1 MRERERDVVVEAR
14 THFVLSS
21 KTGLEEEDDEEEE
34 EAEHNEEE
42 EGELDENSS
51 DVMCFKKSKQ
61 KYIIYRE

>member
-1 MRERERDVVVEAR
+1 MRERERERDVVVEAR

-21 KTGLEEEDDEEEE
+21 KTGLEEDD
-34 EAEHNEEE
+34 EEE